1 MSYYLFFVKK
11 YVRTSLKNNIILFI
25 FMVLFFFFFVKQF
38 GESFY
43 LYAFLP
49 YVLLLANFYELG
61 FSTDSLYFDGI
72 MVWKKN
78 IMSSFLYLRVIIFI
92 VLSFIYFVFTILL
105 LPNNAIFLSF
115 FSVLMVTSMVSLLNF
130 YVYSQRWDIM
140 VNGKSL
146 DDFNPEQLQYVY
158 VLPYGSD
165 AVPTDI
171 TDVEKRN
178 VRHNTIAIM
187 RFNLI
192 FIFNLLSSERRFFLL
207 LFLFY

>member
-1 MSYYLFFVKK
+1 
-11 YVRTSLKNNIILFI
+11 
-25 FMVLFFFFFVKQF
+25 MVLFFFFFVKQF

-140 VNGKSL
+140 VNGKPKSKYTL
-146 DDFNPEQLQYVY
+146 ASFLSYLLAVILLILIHYVKGKSQLE
-158 VLPYGSD
+158 LYGC
-165 AVPTDI
+165 
-171 TDVEKRN
+171 
-178 VRHNTIAIM
+178 
-187 RFNLI
+187 L
-192 FIFNLLSSERRFFLL
+192 LLSLITL
-207 LFLFY
+207 VIFYPLTLRIVRKKIIVNRYKLMQGFRGQ